1 MMILCVY
8 IYKPACY
15 TCFYLILQNFVLLF
29 MKYIDQIS
37 LNTVHDDIMCIY
49 KPACY
54 IVINA
59 VLGCK
64 KSRSNSIQSH

>member
-1 MMILCVY
+1 MLHLFLSYSAEFCS
-8 IYKPACY
+8 
-15 TCFYLILQNFVLLF
+15 LLF